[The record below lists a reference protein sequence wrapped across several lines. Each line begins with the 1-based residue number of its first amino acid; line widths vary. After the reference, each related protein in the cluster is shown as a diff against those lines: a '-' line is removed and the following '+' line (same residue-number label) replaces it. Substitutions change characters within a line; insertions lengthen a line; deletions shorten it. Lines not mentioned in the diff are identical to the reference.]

1 MTPDQTSTPP
11 PEESPEQSVHRLE
24 AQRRTNRDAI
34 AALGIDPYG
43 GRTVDLLTIAEARS
57 KFDEDASAAH
67 QAAGKT
73 PPAGYVD
80 RRPIVKVAGRV
91 VLKRDGGKL
100 IWMQVRDWTSGPK
113 DAPDTP
119 PPPLPAGEVR
129 ACPPWRESSRAEGAT
144 ASHTP
149 PAHDLQLAVS
159 LADVAAPG
167 FDLAKALDL
176 GDLVIVTGP
185 IMKTKAGEV
194 TIWASRLEMACKS
207 LAPPPAKWEGLH
219 DVEIRYRRR
228 YIDLYANPETMGIF
242 LMRSRLSSLIRRFLE
257 GRGFIE
263 VETPTLQTQA
273 GGAAAKPFETHLNAL
288 DIDLFMRIAPE
299 LFLKRLLVGGMPRV
313 FEWSRNFRNEGM
325 DKSHN
330 PEFSMIEL
338 YEAFG
343 DYNTM
348 MELTESMFRE
358 CAGFVSSASKKPPLS
373 ESSSEVADA
382 PADMTLP
389 FGELKIDF
397 GSPFVRVTYGELF
410 ERALGFPMTDPAR
423 AAQEAKRRGM
433 PVASKTGTPLD
444 PILIVNALFGIAEE
458 SIDPSRPTF
467 VLDYPS
473 PLCPLTRPK
482 KSNPAVAERFELF
495 IGGMELANAY
505 TELND
510 PDIQEAKFR
519 EQLSGIG
526 EDESTFRNFDED
538 FVYALKVG
546 MPPAGGLGI
555 GIDRMMMVMLNQR
568 TIRDVILFPMMR
580 PV

>member
-1 MTPDQTSTPP
+1 MTHIPANTPP
-11 PEESPEQSVHRLE
+11 APEESSEQSVHRLE
-24 AQRRTNRDAI
+24 AQRRANRDAI

-43 GRTVDLLTIAEARS
+43 GRTVDLMTIVEARS
-57 KFDEDASAAH
+57 KFDEEANAAH
-67 QAAGKT
+67 QAAGKA
-73 PPAGYVD
+73 PPPGYVD
-80 RRPIVKVAGRV
+80 RRPVVKVAGRI

-100 IWMQVRDWTSGPK
+100 MWMQIRDWTSGPK
-113 DAPDTP
+113 EAPEGLAPASDGSATR
-119 PPPLPAGEVR
+119 PLE
-129 ACPPWRESSRAEGAT
+129 
-144 ASHTP
+144 P
-149 PAHDLQLAVS
+149 PAHDLQVAVS

-167 FDLAKALDL
+167 FDLSKSLDL
-176 GDLVIVTGP
+176 GDVIIVTGP

-194 TIWASRLEMACKS
+194 TIWASRVEMACKS
-207 LAPPPAKWEGLH
+207 LAPPPEKWKGLH

-228 YIDLYANPETMGIF
+228 YIDLYANPETMRAF
-242 LMRSRLSSLIRRFLE
+242 MLRSRLASLIRRFLE
-257 GRGFIE
+257 AREFVE
-263 VETPTLQTQA
+263 VETPTLQVQA
-273 GGAAAKPFETHLNAL
+273 GGAAAKPFQTHLNAL
-288 DIDLFMRIAPE
+288 GIDLFMRIAPE
-299 LFLKRLLVGGMPRV
+299 LYLKRLLVGGMPRV

-348 MELTESMFRE
+348 MELTESLFRE
-358 CAGFVSSASKKPPLS
+358 CAK
-373 ESSSEVADA
+373 EVAGG
-382 PADMTLP
+382 ADDLRLP
-389 FGELKIDF
+389 FGEWMIDF
-397 GSPFVRVTYGELF
+397 GSTFVRVTYGELF
-410 ERALGFPMTDPAR
+410 ERALGFPMTDAAR
-423 AAQEAKRRGM
+423 VVQEAKRRGL
-433 PVASKTGTPLD
+433 PVVSKTGTPLD
-444 PILIVNALFGIAEE
+444 PILIVNELFDVAEE

-467 VLDYPS
+467 VLDYPA

-482 KSNPAVAERFELF
+482 KSNPSVAERFELF
-495 IGGMELANAY
+495 VGGMEMANAY

-519 EQLSGIG
+519 EQLAGIG

-555 GIDRMMMVMLNQR
+555 GIDRMMMVLLNQR

>member
-1 MTPDQTSTPP
+1 MAAMQMNAPP
-11 PEESPEQSVHRLE
+11 PDESPEQSVHRLE
-24 AQRRTNRDAI
+24 AQRRANRDAI
-34 AALGIDPYG
+34 AALGLDPYG
-43 GRTVDLLTIAEARS
+43 GRTTGLRTIAEARS
-57 KFDEDASAAH
+57 KYDEEANAAH

-73 PPAGYVD
+73 PPEEYVD
-80 RRPIVKVAGRV
+80 RRPVVKAAGRI

-100 IWMQVRDWTSGPK
+100 IWMQIRDWTSGPRP
-113 DAPDTP
+113 DPTSGGDELGRGFGHGAASGSGAPPDF
-119 PPPLPAGEVR
+119 
-129 ACPPWRESSRAEGAT
+129 SSCA
-144 ASHTP
+144 P
-149 PAHDLQLAVS
+149 VLDLQIAVS

-167 FDLAKALDL
+167 FELAKALDL
-176 GDLVIVTGP
+176 GDLIIVSGP

-207 LAPPPAKWEGLH
+207 LAPPPEKWKGLS
-219 DVEIRYRRR
+219 DVETRYRRR
-228 YIDLYANPETMGIF
+228 YVDLYANPETMAAF
-242 LMRSRLSSLIRRFLE
+242 MLRSRLASLIRRFLE
-257 GRGFIE
+257 KRGFIE

-288 DIDLFMRIAPE
+288 GIDLFMRIAPE

-330 PEFSMIEL
+330 PEFSMVEL

-343 DYNTM
+343 DYSTM
-348 MELTESMFRE
+348 MELTESLFRE
-358 CAGFVSSASKKPPLS
+358 CAREVASQKPPLK
-373 ESSSEVADA
+373 ESSTEGADGRA
-382 PADMTLP
+382 GLKIP
-389 FGELKIDF
+389 FGDLSIDY
-397 GSPFVRVTYGELF
+397 GQPFLRVTYSELF
-410 ERALGFPMTDPAR
+410 ERALGFPITDSAR
-423 AAQEAKRRGM
+423 VAQEAKRRGL

-444 PILIVNALFGIAEE
+444 PILIVNELFDIAEE
-458 SIDPSRPTF
+458 TIDPSRPTF
-467 VLDYPS
+467 VLDYPT

-495 IGGMELANAY
+495 VGGMEMANAY

-510 PDIQEAKFR
+510 PDIQEGKFR
-519 EQLSGIG
+519 EQLAGID
-526 EDESTFRNFDED
+526 EEESTFRNFDED
-538 FVYALKVG
+538 FIYALKVG